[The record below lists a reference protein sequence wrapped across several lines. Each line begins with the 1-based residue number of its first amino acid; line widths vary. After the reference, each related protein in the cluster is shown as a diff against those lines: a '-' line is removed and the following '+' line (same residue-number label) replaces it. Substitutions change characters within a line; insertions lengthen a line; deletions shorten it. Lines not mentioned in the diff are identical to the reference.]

1 MNNKP
6 DHPPRSGER
15 NRGTSSCPPR
25 GTASATGA
33 DQVDPSEAA
42 VRLGLSEPALF
53 ALWRKKLGPSYTY
66 LGNEVRFP
74 TAGLEKFS
82 EEPRSRA
89 LLQGL
94 RSVTAAKLDQPLWHR
109 ISENLDALQA
119 ASPKTA
125 GNRDVSYSYLA
136 ALYRAVRQVNEL
148 ENRTRTFEEL
158 RSMFSDL
165 IRLTSRLSKPSRS
178 RNARALAFCYLDN
191 VRAEDL
197 RTHIGTIKSFV
208 ARKESPASDA
218 APATNSGMKVKAGKG
233 ADAKHPPA
241 RGRGDPLDLFRLDPG
256 EDF

>member
-1 MNNKP
+1 MNNQP
-6 DHPPRSGER
+6 YHPPRPGER
-15 NRGTSSCPPR
+15 NRGTSSCPPC

-42 VRLGLSEPALF
+42 VLLGLSEAALF
-53 ALWRKKLGPSYTY
+53 ELWRRKLGPSYTY
-66 LGNEVRFP
+66 SGDEVRFP
-74 TAGLEKFS
+74 TAGLAKFS
-82 EEPRSRA
+82 EEPRSQA
-89 LLQGL
+89 LLQRL

-125 GNRDVSYSYLA
+125 GDRDVSYSYLA
-136 ALYRAVRQVNEL
+136 ALYSAVREVNEMG
-148 ENRTRTFEEL
+148 NRTRTFEEL

-178 RNARALAFCYLDN
+178 RNARALAFCYQDN
-191 VRAEDL
+191 MRAEDL

-218 APATNSGMKVKAGKG
+218 APATNSGMKVKAGK
-233 ADAKHPPA
+233 APMRKHSPT
-241 RGRGDPLDLFRLDPG
+241 RSRRDPLEPFSA
-256 EDF
+256 

>member
-53 ALWRKKLGPSYTY
+53 ALWRKKIGPSYTY
-66 LGNEVRFP
+66 SGDEVRFP
-74 TAGLEKFS
+74 TAGLAKFS
-82 EEPRSRA
+82 EEPRSQA
-89 LLQGL
+89 LLQRL
-94 RSVTAAKLDQPLWHR
+94 RSVTAAKPDQPLWHR

>member
-1 MNNKP
+1 MKNKP
-6 DHPPRSGER
+6 DHPPRPGKR

-25 GTASATGA
+25 RTASATGA

-42 VRLGLSEPALF
+42 ALLGLSEPALF
-53 ALWRKKLGPSYTY
+53 ALWRNKSGPSYTY

-74 TAGLEKFS
+74 RAGLAKFS
-82 EEPRSRA
+82 EEPRSQA
-89 LLQGL
+89 LQQRL
-94 RSVTAAKLDQPLWHR
+94 RSITAAKLDRPLWHR

-125 GNRDVSYSYLA
+125 GDRDVSYSYLA
-136 ALYRAVRQVNEL
+136 ALYSAVREVNEL

-208 ARKESPASDA
+208 ARKEFPRVRRGAGDELRYESEGGKRRRCETSARARSRRPA
-218 APATNSGMKVKAGKG
+218 
-233 ADAKHPPA
+233 
-241 RGRGDPLDLFRLDPG
+241 
-256 EDF
+256 

>member
-6 DHPPRSGER
+6 DHPPRPDKR
-15 NRGTSSCPPR
+15 NRGTSSRPPCR
-25 GTASATGA
+25 TASATGA
-33 DQVDPSEAA
+33 EQVDPSEAA
-42 VRLGLSEPALF
+42 ALLGLSEAALF
-53 ALWRKKLGPSYTY
+53 ALWRNKSGPRNIYS
-66 LGNEVRFP
+66 GNEFRFLKGDLA
-74 TAGLEKFS
+74 TFS
-82 EEPRSRA
+82 EEARSQAFQRR
-89 LLQGL
+89 L
-94 RSVTAAKLDQPLWHR
+94 RSITAAKLDRPLWHR
-109 ISENLDALQA
+109 ISKDLEELQA

-125 GNRDVSYSYLA
+125 GNRDVSYSYLE
-136 ALYRAVRQVNEL
+136 ALYSAVREVNEM

-178 RNARALAFCYLDN
+178 RNVRALAFCYLDN

-218 APATNSGMKVKAGKG
+218 APATNSGRKVKAGKG
-233 ADAKHPPA
+233 ADAQHPPA
-241 RGRGDPLDLFRLDPG
+241 LSRKDAYDLFRLDPG

>member
-1 MNNKP
+1 MKNKP
-6 DHPPRSGER
+6 DNPPRPGER
-15 NRGTSSCPPR
+15 NRGTSSCPPC

-42 VRLGLSEPALF
+42 ALLGLSEPALF
-53 ALWRKKLGPSYTY
+53 ALWRKKLDLSYTY

-74 TAGLEKFS
+74 RAGLAKFS
-82 EEPRSRA
+82 EEPRSQA
-89 LLQGL
+89 LLQRF

-109 ISENLDALQA
+109 ISEDLDALQA

-125 GNRDVSYSYLA
+125 GDRDASYSYLE
-136 ALYRAVRQVNEL
+136 ALYSAVREVNEM
-148 ENRTRTFEEL
+148 ECRTRTFEEL

-191 VRAEDL
+191 VRADGL
-197 RTHIGTIKSFV
+197 RGHIGTIKSFV
-208 ARKESPASDA
+208 ARKEFPASDV
-218 APATNSGMKVKAGKG
+218 APATNPGVKLKAGKS

-241 RGRGDPLDLFRLDPG
+241 RGPGDPLDLFRLDPG

>member
-1 MNNKP
+1 MKNKP
-6 DHPPRSGER
+6 DNPPRPGKR
-15 NRGTSSCPPR
+15 NRGTSSCPPCR
-25 GTASATGA
+25 TASATGA
-33 DQVDPSEAA
+33 EQVDPSEAA
-42 VRLGLSEPALF
+42 ALLGLSEAALF

-66 LGNEVRFP
+66 LGTEVRFP
-74 TAGLEKFS
+74 RAGLAKFS
-82 EEPRSRA
+82 EEPRSQA
-89 LLQGL
+89 LLQRF
-94 RSVTAAKLDQPLWHR
+94 RSITAANLDRPLWHR
-109 ISENLDALQA
+109 ISEKLDTLQA

-125 GNRDVSYSYLA
+125 GNRDVSYSYLG
-136 ALYRAVRQVNEL
+136 ALYSAVREVNEM
-148 ENRTRTFEEL
+148 ENRIRTFEEL
-158 RSMFSDL
+158 RSLLSDL

-218 APATNSGMKVKAGKG
+218 APATSSGRKVKAGKG

-241 RGRGDPLDLFRLDPG
+241 RGRGDPLELFRLDPG